1 MLLTLL
7 YVALGSAAGGSA
19 RWFIALQLQPRFGTF
34 PWATL
39 LINVTGSF
47 LLGLIL
53 RASLGH
59 PALTPNAR
67 ALLATGFC
75 GGYTTFSTFS
85 FETATLIERGEYGRV
100 AGYVVLS
107 VLVSLVATFAGFA
120 VAGALYPPH
129 AER

>member
-1 MLLTLL
+1 MLVTLL

-19 RWFIALQLQPRFGTF
+19 RWFIALQLQPRLGTF

-47 LLGLIL
+47 ILGFIL
-53 RASLGH
+53 RASVGH

-85 FETATLIERGEYGRV
+85 FETATLIERGDYGR
-100 AGYVVLS
+100 AGMYILLS
-107 VLVSLVATFAGFA
+107 VVVSLLATFAGFA
-120 VAGALYPPH
+120 VAGSMYPPH
-129 AER
+129 PQR